1 MIEQWSAVSS
11 KEKIEY
17 TVRLKQSE
25 QNTQHTAL
33 LSKEKQVSNRKVNQL
48 IRTHTHTTVKTN

>member
-25 QNTQHTAL
+25 QNTQTQHYYQKKNKLAIG
-33 LSKEKQVSNRKVNQL
+33 K
-48 IRTHTHTTVKTN
+48 